1 MEVEDIRREAVLMQ
15 TQGYETVAGVGK
27 SGYNAASNLG
37 SAITGGGGKT
47 DKVDSESELGGNA
60 EQK

>member
-1 MEVEDIRREAVLMQ
+1 MQ